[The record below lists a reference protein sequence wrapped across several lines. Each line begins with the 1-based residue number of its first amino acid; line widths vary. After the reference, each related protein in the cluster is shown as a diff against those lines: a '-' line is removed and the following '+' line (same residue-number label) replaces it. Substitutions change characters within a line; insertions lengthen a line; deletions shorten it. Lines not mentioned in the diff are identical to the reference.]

1 MKKKKL
7 TGKLSLTKSR
17 ISALDS
23 AKITGGT
30 GPSVI
35 ASESGLVICQY
46 GGTGCGSNITCDIG
60 CQHLT
65 NTEGSA
71 CKCL

>member
-7 TGKLSLTKSR
+7 TGKLSLEKSR

-23 AKITGGT
+23 AKITGGLNPGT
-30 GPSVI
+30 VMGQPHN
-35 ASESGLVICQY
+35 ASECNPC
-46 GGTGCGSNITCDIG
+46 GGGSNITCDIG

-71 CKCL
+71 CKCK